1 MNITITNTGEAITE
15 ASSLISCANSLK
27 SILSTLKTARQTLTQ
42 VWTSGTEID
51 SITENIDKCVL
62 EYETKILEAM
72 NKLST
77 GVIAYCIATEELA
90 ASGATNSNKEAYDS
104 PSEWVADNV
113 VTLDGYE
120 APSTITSLTEVSR
133 GEVDA
138 YMYSKALDMGMTE
151 DQAKIAIAIS
161 RSETGH
167 YQKAYGNNMGGMV
180 SHVDANGNYVFQR
193 FDTPEAGIDAYL
205 TLLKD
210 SYFGEGLNTLAE
222 IQPKYCPSGEWLGLT
237 SAVYKN
243 RFVDGVSPMN

>member
-1 MNITITNTGEAITE
+1 
-15 ASSLISCANSLK
+15 
-27 SILSTLKTARQTLTQ
+27 
-42 VWTSGTEID
+42 
-51 SITENIDKCVL
+51 
-62 EYETKILEAM
+62 M

-193 FDTPEAGIDAYL
+193 FDTPEKGIDAYL
-205 TLLKD
+205 TMLKD